1 MSLRAPVEI
10 ELRPIDRHSPGANGK
25 KYVTLHRSHPTH
37 PTPTVVSTSRPGV
50 MRVVGVV
57 SFYIITS
64 ISMVMINKM
73 VLRQIGLPMTFLWGQ
88 LLVAALILRLGQAVR
103 LLTLPTPTLSLLR
116 VTAPLIAINVV
127 GLVLNTLCLQ
137 HLDAVLYQVARSLIL
152 PLTVALSPL
161 LGQRI
166 SGPALGCC
174 FLITAGFV
182 VGIWGERALSSVP
195 TISTTGV
202 IFGVLSS
209 ASTAIHS
216 FVIKSSFSKQQP
228 HASGAFDLVYLN
240 NVYSAIFLA
249 PFLLLEHS
257 DIGSMLAGTSPYPL
271 RSFMMGTLL
280 AGAAGLLINFAGF
293 LQIKVTSPVTHT
305 VSSAARGV
313 LQTVAAN
320 MVLGEVITTARSL
333 GITITLLGSC
343 AYSLVKTREATS
355 AASDSSNG
363 GTNSTSSGTGSSYT
377 PVPTQEAPLS
387 RPAQREV

>member
-10 ELRPIDRHSPGANGK
+10 ELRPIEHHPSGANGK
-25 KYVTLHRSHPTH
+25 KYVTLHRSHPTP
-37 PTPTVVSTSRPGV
+37 PTPTMVSNSRPGV
-50 MRVVGVV
+50 MRVVSVV
-57 SFYIITS
+57 SFYIVTS

-73 VLRQIGLPMTFLWGQ
+73 VLRQVGLPLTFLWGQ
-88 LLVAALILRLGQAVR
+88 LIVAALILRFGQAAR
-103 LLTLPTPTLSLLR
+103 LLTLPTPTLGLLR
-116 VTAPLIAINVV
+116 ATTPLIAINVI

-137 HLDAVLYQVARSLIL
+137 HLEAVLYQVARSLIL

-166 SGPALGCC
+166 SGPALVCC
-174 FLITAGFV
+174 FLITSGFI

-216 FVIKSSFSKQQP
+216 FVIKSSFAKQQP
-228 HASGAFDLVYLN
+228 QASGAFDLVYLN
-240 NVYSAIFLA
+240 NFYSAIFLA
-249 PFLLLEHS
+249 PFLLLEYS
-257 DIGSMLAGTSPYPL
+257 DIRSMLAGTSPYPL
-271 RSFMMGTLL
+271 RSFLMGTLL
-280 AGAAGLLINFAGF
+280 AGAAGLLINLAGF

-320 MVLGEVITTARSL
+320 MVLGEAITTARSL
-333 GITITLLGSC
+333 GIAITLLGSC
-343 AYSLVKTREATS
+343 AYSLVKAREAT
-355 AASDSSNG
+355 G
-363 GTNSTSSGTGSSYT
+363 GTGDAGGSNNSTGSSTGGNYA
-377 PVPTQEAPLS
+377 PVPTQEAPPA
-387 RPAQREV
+387 RPLQRGG